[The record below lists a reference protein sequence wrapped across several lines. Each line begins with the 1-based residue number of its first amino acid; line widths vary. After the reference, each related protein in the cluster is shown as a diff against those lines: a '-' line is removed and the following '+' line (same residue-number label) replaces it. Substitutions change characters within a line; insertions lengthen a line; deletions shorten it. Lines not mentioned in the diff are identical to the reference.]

1 MTDEDVPP
9 DPTLLE
15 SMRAVGYSVETAV
28 ADVVDNSI
36 AAGAGIVHVLTSS
49 SGAPRI
55 SILDDGR
62 GMDESTARDAMRLAA
77 RGPSATRDSKDL
89 GRFGLGLK
97 TASLSQGRTL
107 TLATKQA
114 GSVSIFRWS
123 LDHVQA
129 TGRWALQRLEAADG
143 PSLFGWEQFSAIEA
157 SGTLV
162 CWDDL
167 DLLKET
173 EGPQQSELDAA
184 VARVRDHCAL
194 VFHRFLDGLDVP
206 KVAMTVNGNP
216 IEPLDPFLRTTR
228 KVAPQRES
236 LKVAGEQIQVASY
249 TLPFLANMT
258 KAERRRAMATETLR
272 DSQGFYIYRA
282 KRLVIW
288 GTWFRL
294 NPKSELGKLARVQV
308 DVPNSL
314 DHLWALDIKKSSATP
329 PREVRDALRRLAAQM
344 IVPSKR
350 THEYRGHK
358 ETSQDGVTRAWKLV
372 TQHDTF
378 RYEVNRDH
386 PLLQRLANGLDG
398 SQIAALEDALEALE
412 QTFPVMDA
420 HNRLSEDKVSAQR
433 STDVEKLVARADLLW
448 EMSTETYPDR
458 TNFLKFLLTVEP
470 YASTPGFDEQFA
482 KGAKP

>member
-36 AAGAGIVHVLTSS
+36 AAAAGTIHILTSS
-49 SGAPRI
+49 GGPARI
-55 SILDDGR
+55 SIFDDGR

-77 RGPSATRDSKDL
+77 RGPSSTRDSKDL

-107 TLATKQA
+107 TLATKQD
-114 GSVSIFRWS
+114 GKISIFRWS

-129 TGRWALQRLEAADG
+129 TGRWALQRLDEGTG
-143 PSLFGWEQFSAIEA
+143 PVLFGWELLQAADSN
-157 SGTLV
+157 GTLV
-162 CWDDL
+162 CWEDL
-167 DLLKET
+167 DLLGET
-173 EGPQQSELDAA
+173 EGSQQSDLDAA
-184 VARVRDHCAL
+184 VARVRNHCAL

-206 KVAMTVNGNP
+206 TIAMTINGSP

-228 KVAPQRES
+228 KVSPQREV
-236 LKVAGEQIQVASY
+236 LKVAGEQIHVASY

-258 KAERRRAMATETLR
+258 KTERRRAMATETLR

-282 KRLVIW
+282 GRLVIW

-329 PREVRDALRRLAAQM
+329 PREVRDSLKRLAAQM

-350 THEYRGHK
+350 THEYRGRK
-358 ETSQDGVTRAWKLV
+358 ETSQDGVTKAWNLV
-372 TQHDTF
+372 TEHDTF
-378 RYEVNRDH
+378 RYEVNREH
-386 PLLQRLANGLDG
+386 PMLERLADSLDG
-398 SQIAALEDALEALE
+398 SQVAALEDVLEALE
-412 QTFPVMDA
+412 QTFPVIDA
-420 HNRLSEDKVSAQR
+420 HNRLSEDKVSVQR
-433 STDVEKLVARADLLW
+433 STDLEKLVARADLLW

-458 TNFLKFLLTVEP
+458 KSFLDFLLTVEP
-470 YASTPGFDEQFA
+470 YASTPGFDDHFA
-482 KGAKP
+482 KGATL